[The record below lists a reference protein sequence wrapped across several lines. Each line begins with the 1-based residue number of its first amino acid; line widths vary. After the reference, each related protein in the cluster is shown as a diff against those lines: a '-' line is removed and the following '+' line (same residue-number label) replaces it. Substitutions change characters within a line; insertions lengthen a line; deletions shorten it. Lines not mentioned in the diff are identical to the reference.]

1 MAWSVARLAEMTFRP
16 VLVLQSLGEGGE
28 ERMLGLVSPGVVVS
42 IRQGPGVGL
51 YTILTAVLSR
61 TCPTRISS
69 SQNIKRERES
79 LKENL

>member
-1 MAWSVARLAEMTFRP
+1 MTFRP

-51 YTILTAVLSR
+51 GTILTAVLSK
-61 TCPTRISS
+61 TYPTRINF
-69 SQNIKRERES
+69 SQNIKTDKEFERKS
-79 LKENL
+79 VNAV